1 LISQTR
7 EDTLKALISVLIIM
21 LTVFSSAMAEEAD
34 SVFIMKGD
42 SAYKAF
48 DNEAA
53 LKWYAKAYQEDSSN
67 YEAAWKLSR
76 AYVDVGET
84 LEGDEM
90 HAHYQKAE
98 AFARRAIELNQK
110 GSNGHL
116 FLSIALGRVALNVG
130 AKERM
135 RLAREIKIE
144 ADSAIVYDPDN
155 DIAYHVVGRWH
166 RRLANLSWVEKGF
179 ANIFL
184 GGVPKE
190 ATMENAVASFKK
202 AIELNPEKISHRLE
216 LGITYKEMGEKD
228 LAIAEFKKCLELPET
243 DSDDAG
249 HKRKAQAYLEE
260 LM

>member
-1 LISQTR
+1 M
-7 EDTLKALISVLIIM
+7 KALYSGLLIM
-21 LTVFSSAMAEEAD
+21 LLAISFGLAEEAD
-34 SVFIMKGD
+34 SLFIMKGD

-48 DNEAA
+48 DNASALEWYSEA
-53 LKWYAKAYQEDSSN
+53 YKADSSN

-90 HAHYQKAE
+90 HAYYKSAE
-98 AFARRAIELNQK
+98 YFARRAIELNET

-135 RLAREIKIE
+135 RLAKEIKME
-144 ADSAIVYDPDN
+144 ADKAIEYDPGN
-155 DIAYHVVGRWH
+155 DIAHHVVGRWH

-184 GGVPKE
+184 GGIPEE

-202 AIELNPEKISHRLE
+202 AIELNPEKISHHLE
-216 LGITYKEMGEKD
+216 LGITYREMDKNE
-228 LAIAEFKKCLELPET
+228 LAVAQFQKCLELPET

-249 HKRKAQAYLEE
+249 HKVNAREYLKE
-260 LM
+260 LN

>member
-1 LISQTR
+1 MK
-7 EDTLKALISVLIIM
+7 TLFSILGITLLMLSSV
-21 LTVFSSAMAEEAD
+21 VAEHAD
-34 SVFIMKGD
+34 STFIAKGD

-48 DNEAA
+48 DNETA
-53 LKWYAKAYQEDSSN
+53 LKWYMKAYESDTSN

-90 HAHYQKAE
+90 HAYYNRAKKFAQKA
-98 AFARRAIELNQK
+98 ISLNET

-135 RLAREIKIE
+135 RLAKQIKLE
-144 ADSAIVYDPDN
+144 ADKAIEYDPEN

-166 RRLANLSWVEKGF
+166 RRLANLSWIEKGF

-184 GGVPKE
+184 GGIPKE

-202 AIELNPEKISHRLE
+202 SIELNPKRISNHLE
-216 LGITYKEMGEKD
+216 LGITYKEMDKKD
-228 LAIAEFKKCLELPET
+228 LAIEQFQKCLDLPES
-243 DSDDAG
+243 DSDDQG
-249 HKRKAQAYLEE
+249 HKKTARNYLQE
-260 LM
+260 LQ